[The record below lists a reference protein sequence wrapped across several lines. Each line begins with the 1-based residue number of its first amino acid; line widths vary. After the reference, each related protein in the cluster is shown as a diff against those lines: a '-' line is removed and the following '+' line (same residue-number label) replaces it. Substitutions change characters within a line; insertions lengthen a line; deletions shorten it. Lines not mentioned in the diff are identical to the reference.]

1 MRISDWSSDVC
12 SSDLIEAAD
21 FAEVQADE
29 DLMRIVRQ
37 SGQTLF
43 RDNCSVCHGIDARGG
58 PGYPNL
64 VAGAWLWGGDPQTI
78 AETLRVGINADH
90 PETRFSEMAAFGRD
104 QMLDRQA
111 IQDVV
116 AYVRSLSDPSVA
128 EGGKDRRSVVWG
140 KRVAVGVD

>member
-1 MRISDWSSDVC
+1 MPAWPLGVTYTRGLLDV
-12 SSDLIEAAD
+12 DQRTTVAQRLAEGAARRAEWVNRIEAAD

-64 VAGAWLWGGDPQTI
+64 VAGAWLWG
-78 AETLRVGINADH
+78 R
-90 PETRFSEMAAFGRD
+90 SEEPR
-104 QMLDRQA
+104 LN
-111 IQDVV
+111 
-116 AYVRSLSDPSVA
+116 SSH
-128 EGGKDRRSVVWG
+128 
-140 KRVAVGVD
+140 

>member
-12 SSDLIEAAD
+12 SSDLAD

-78 AETLRVGINADH
+78 AETLRVGIISK
-90 PETRFSEMAAFGRD
+90 E
-104 QMLDRQA
+104 
-111 IQDVV
+111 
-116 AYVRSLSDPSVA
+116 
-128 EGGKDRRSVVWG
+128 RSVG
-140 KRVAVGVD
+140 KECCSTCISWWSR